1 MNNTKEDI
9 ARMILDYLRKNPDA
23 GDTLEGITRWWLH
36 SEKIESL
43 VDDVS
48 IALESLIKEGIIE
61 RQMINGD
68 NPIYRICKKT

>member
-1 MNNTKEDI
+1 
-9 ARMILDYLRKNPDA
+9 MILDYLRKNPDA